1 MKNFIPQSIVDKICD
16 EKNAR
21 ISELIL
27 ENKRLENEVI
37 RISHLYDSVYADNL
51 LKDIKIK
58 GFEKAIKSINDV
70 HWEYGS
76 DLLAMIEIE
85 KIINTTINKA

>member
-27 ENKRLENEVI
+27 ENKRLEKALNSFNPVC
-37 RISHLYDSVYADNL
+37 YCQCC
-51 LKDIKIK
+51 KDVERFKDDY
-58 GFEKAIKSINDV
+58 S
-70 HWEYGS
+70 
-76 DLLAMIEIE
+76 MR
-85 KIINTTINKA
+85 